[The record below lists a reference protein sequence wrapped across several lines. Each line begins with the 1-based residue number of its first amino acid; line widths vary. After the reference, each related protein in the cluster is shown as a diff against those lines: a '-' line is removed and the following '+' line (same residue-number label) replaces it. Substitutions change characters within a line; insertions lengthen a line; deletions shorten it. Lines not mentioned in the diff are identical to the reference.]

1 MSCDLNVKNLCENNE
16 SCIKDEKENNKE
28 EKEEEEE
35 EELKIFTYHFKNCL
49 SDVTDSVISCLI
61 IGPLVIGHW
70 RGVWNLM
77 DLYEMPFS
85 GLVCFIIGT
94 GLHLIFVLSRELLH
108 YYFAVIWRNSN
119 PIGRAGYH
127 FVRLWYTYIFSVTCN
142 MQWRGGWIVLSSMM
156 GENEWT
162 VSVVT
167 ISLLSVL
174 LILRCSRNLLA
185 PPLIVVAD
193 IPTSIFTFPTRYRKK
208 KNWEMNIDQDWR
220 MVELRTTGVTSS
232 VTRDRPA
239 TRYNVHYTVL
249 TILDAIFSAFVAAP
263 AVVGYWRGTWSLS
276 DFYIY
281 PEDPFWS
288 NATSIIVGYGGLFF
302 FNVIQHFL
310 NDFLHPDKHRLLY
323 YFGSRI
329 YTAIFGFCC
338 VNAWRGGWHV
348 LHLYTEQN
356 PNTNT
361 RDWTLYV
368 LDCLFSVGIVGTLV
382 VFVWRGIWVLLDLH
396 LFPDNREYSSIC
408 SLIIGYV
415 IVAITFC
422 LQPVMRY
429 ACSRIQGLPRLL
441 AADAFLLLSF
451 IGTVNVWRGVWSML
465 DLWFIPEDPEL
476 SCWITHVGCFVFLG
490 LLNCS
495 NSILVRGVYIDAEE
509 EEGRC
514 VIFPC
519 HYLRLFFKIERE
531 KKEARR
537 RNLMSIPR
545 DYTENNGKDLES
557 GALLNCTTL
566 PTVIPS
572 SQDHQ
577 G

>member
-1 MSCDLNVKNLCENNE
+1 
-16 SCIKDEKENNKE
+16 
-28 EKEEEEE
+28 
-35 EELKIFTYHFKNCL
+35 
-49 SDVTDSVISCLI
+49 
-61 IGPLVIGHW
+61 
-70 RGVWNLM
+70 M
-77 DLYEMPFS
+77 DLYELPFS
-85 GLVCFIIGT
+85 GLVCFLIGT

-127 FVRLWYTYIFSVTCN
+127 FVRLLYTYIFSVTCN
-142 MQWRGGWIVLSSMM
+142 MQWRGGWIVLSSVM

-167 ISLLSVL
+167 IFLLSVL
-174 LILRCSRNLLA
+174 LILRSSRNLLA
-185 PPLIVVAD
+185 PPLIVIAD
-193 IPTSIFTFPTRYRKK
+193 LPSSIFKFPTRYRK
-208 KNWEMNIDQDWR
+208 
-220 MVELRTTGVTSS
+220 
-232 VTRDRPA
+232 
-239 TRYNVHYTVL
+239 
-249 TILDAIFSAFVAAP
+249 
-263 AVVGYWRGTWSLS
+263 
-276 DFYIY
+276 
-281 PEDPFWS
+281 
-288 NATSIIVGYGGLFF
+288 
-302 FNVIQHFL
+302 
-310 NDFLHPDKHRLLY
+310 
-323 YFGSRI
+323 
-329 YTAIFGFCC
+329 
-338 VNAWRGGWHV
+338 
-348 LHLYTEQN
+348 
-356 PNTNT
+356 NT
-361 RDWTLYV
+361 RDWTLYA

>member
-1 MSCDLNVKNLCENNE
+1 MSF
-16 SCIKDEKENNKE
+16 DE
-28 EKEEEEE
+28 
-35 EELKIFTYHFKNCL
+35 
-49 SDVTDSVISCLI
+49 
-61 IGPLVIGHW
+61 
-70 RGVWNLM
+70 
-77 DLYEMPFS
+77 
-85 GLVCFIIGT
+85 
-94 GLHLIFVLSRELLH
+94 
-108 YYFAVIWRNSN
+108 
-119 PIGRAGYH
+119 
-127 FVRLWYTYIFSVTCN
+127 
-142 MQWRGGWIVLSSMM
+142 
-156 GENEWT
+156 
-162 VSVVT
+162 
-167 ISLLSVL
+167 
-174 LILRCSRNLLA
+174 
-185 PPLIVVAD
+185 
-193 IPTSIFTFPTRYRKK
+193 
-208 KNWEMNIDQDWR
+208 QDWR
-220 MVELRTTGVTSS
+220 MVELRTTTTGVSS
-232 VTRDRPA
+232 VTRDHRPV
-239 TRYNVHYTVL
+239 TQRYNLHYSVL

-276 DFYIY
+276 DTYIY

-288 NATSIIVGYGGLFF
+288 NATSMILGYGGLFF

-356 PNTNT
+356 PNTVIATTAVALIALGLMKGIRNISAPPFSLSLDSHPGYFEVPTMFRIDNT

-368 LDCLFSVGIVGTLV
+368 LDCAFSVGIVGTLV

-415 IVAITFC
+415 IVAVTFC

-429 ACSRIQGLPRLL
+429 ACSRLQGLARLL

-451 IGTVNVWRGVWSML
+451 IGTVNVWRGIWSML

-519 HYLRLFFKIERE
+519 HYLRLFFKVERE

-537 RNLMSIPR
+537 RNLVNISR
-545 DYTENNGKDLES
+545 DYACNDNNGKDIES
-557 GALLNCTTL
+557 GALINCTTL

-572 SQDHQ
+572 QDPQ